1 MVRVAV
7 AGGTSGL
14 GRLVVDAIVA
24 TKKHDVFVLSR
35 KESDVFASKPN
46 VKLFAVNYAV
56 PATITAVLEKN
67 RVGTVISCLHLNS
80 KEASDVQLNL
90 IEGVGKTV
98 ERFAPSKFGLDY
110 LEVARVDFE
119 FHAIEFKVIAVNKLK
134 EFPSLTY
141 TRFITG
147 TFMDFFGPLPNLLI
161 NVASLIIKPRNRK
174 AAILGD
180 GSATIVC
187 PQGTPFSWYRG
198 RRGSLCLAR
207 GLPRGVSRGS
217 EEGGS
222 LGGVSGVL
230 WWRGEGKGEEVWG
243 SQLTPDL
250 PCNWAELSAVCWQ
263 RQLILPLPTISV
275 EGLFIDPNASGGVCD
290 PPVTRIPRGRPR
302 KERVQREDARHPRG
316 RQARR
321 DHGGLLPLGA
331 VIAAVPDL
339 VRTRCGTCGDVMVG
353 APDVRI

>member
-180 GSATIVC
+180 GSATIESVTLRS
-187 PQGTPFSWYRG
+187 PESPAADREKRGFRG
-198 RRGSLCLAR
+198 RMPG
-207 GLPRGVSRGS
+207 
-217 EEGGS
+217 
-222 LGGVSGVL
+222 
-230 WWRGEGKGEEVWG
+230 
-243 SQLTPDL
+243 
-250 PCNWAELSAVCWQ
+250 
-263 RQLILPLPTISV
+263 IL
-275 EGLFIDPNASGGVCD
+275 
-290 PPVTRIPRGRPR
+290 
-302 KERVQREDARHPRG
+302 EDARLAGIMEDFCRLG
-316 RQARR
+316 QS
-321 DHGGLLPLGA
+321 LPLCQTWSA
-331 VIAAVPDL
+331 HAA
-339 VRTRCGTCGDVMVG
+339 
-353 APDVRI
+353 APAAM